1 MFQRKFLHAL
11 IGLAAILIL
20 SAPHSAGAYDYGY
33 ARIVRLSLVQGDVK
47 IARPNQ
53 NGWETAV
60 ANMPIE
66 QGFTVATSDG
76 RAEVE
81 FESGAMARLAEN
93 TVLQFTELALSDG
106 GRITRLTVNQGTASF
121 YANLKSDDSFSVAT
135 PQVQVTIPHRS
146 EFRVDVFSDG
156 SSVSVF
162 QGNASV
168 STPAGSHDVN
178 KGQTLAYNASAPNQ
192 VRIEKNPSEDNWDR
206 WVDNRENTITTATNQ
221 TLQYTSAPFNY
232 GLADLSSYGAW
243 NYFAGYGYGWQP
255 WGLGAGWAPFWNGFW
270 SFYPGLGW
278 TWVSYEP
285 WGWVP
290 YHFGSWAY
298 SPLYGWLWLPGYYG
312 YWCPAPVQWVAVGNR
327 VGWTPVRPGPA
338 PVATGAQTPRPAP
351 PVIVGGGKL
360 GAGGRFKI
368 LPGDQLDGELR
379 VLPAP
384 PQPNGKMP
392 PAVVSE
398 GGSTKVLPA
407 TAFSGG
413 GKAVVVPTEPGLAH
427 LRAGGVV
434 FDPAEHRFVTGNS
447 ASASL
452 PASTVVANAAPRV
465 TAVPRAPVP
474 VVRPFAP
481 GPIMPSS
488 RVPLTPPAHTL
499 SPAQPRR
506 EFHQPPPPP
515 PPPHAEPHPHA
526 MVVEPHFV
534 SPPPASRPSG
544 VVPHRS
550 A

>member
-1 MFQRKFLHAL
+1 MLQRKFLHAL
-11 IGLAAILIL
+11 VGLAAIFVL
-20 SAPHSAGAYDYGY
+20 STPHSAGAYDYGY

-53 NGWETAV
+53 ARWEKAV

-81 FESGAMARLAEN
+81 FESGAMARLAED

-106 GRITRLTVNQGTASF
+106 GRITRLTVSQGTASF
-121 YANLKSDDSFSVAT
+121 YANLKSDDSFTVAT

-146 EFRVDVFSDG
+146 EFRVDVLSDG

-168 STPAGSHDVN
+168 STPAGTHDVN
-178 KGQTLAYNASAPNQ
+178 KGQTLAYNTSAPNQ

-243 NYFAGYGYGWQP
+243 NYFAGYGYGWRP
-255 WGLGAGWAPFWNGFW
+255 WGVGAGWAPFWDGFW

-312 YWCPAPVQWVAVGNR
+312 YWCPAPVQWVVVGSR
-327 VGWTPVRPGPA
+327 VGWTPLRPGPA
-338 PVATGAQTPRPAP
+338 PVATGVQSPRPAP
-351 PVIVGGGKL
+351 PIIVGGGKL

-368 LPGDQLDGELR
+368 LPGDQLGSELR
-379 VLPAP
+379 ALPAP
-384 PQPNGKMP
+384 PQADGKMP
-392 PAVVSE
+392 PAVVAE
-398 GGSTKVLPA
+398 GGSTRVLPA

-427 LRAGGVV
+427 LRSGGVV
-434 FDPAEHRFVTGNS
+434 FDSVERRFVTGNS

-452 PASTVVANAAPRV
+452 PASAVVANAAPRV

-474 VVRPFAP
+474 AVRPPGP
-481 GPIMPSS
+481 GPIMPPS
-488 RVPLTPPAHTL
+488 RVPMPHTFSPP
-499 SPAQPRR
+499 QPPR

-515 PPPHAEPHPHA
+515 PPPHAEPHPQPHA
-526 MVVEPHFV
+526 MAVEPHFV

-544 VVPHRS
+544 VVPHHS